1 MFHNLYSSSKIL
13 LLLEQKKMI
22 HKNSF
27 KDGPVGRA
35 EGDGEVVAQSR
46 ARETSVGKSRTKSQ
60 IGKSTI
66 RSIGHRN
73 RVRFT
78 GRGSAE
84 GRRPFKQ
91 VTHEVVLLYS

>member
-1 MFHNLYSSSKIL
+1 MHNSIN
-13 LLLEQKKMI
+13 I
-22 HKNSF
+22 GTKNDSF
-27 KDGPVGRA
+27 KDGPVGRTQ
-35 EGDGEVVAQSR
+35 GDGEVIAQPR

-73 RVRFT
+73 RLRFA

-91 VTHEVVLLYS
+91 VTHELVLLYS